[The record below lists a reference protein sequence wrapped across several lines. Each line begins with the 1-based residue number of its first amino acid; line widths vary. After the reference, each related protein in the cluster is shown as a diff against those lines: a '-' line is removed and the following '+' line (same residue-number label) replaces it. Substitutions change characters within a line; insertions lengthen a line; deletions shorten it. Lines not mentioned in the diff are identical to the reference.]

1 MLSLE
6 VRTAIS
12 EAAEKSGLDPAKLA
26 AIIEVESAGI
36 IFWIVNGE
44 KKPTI
49 LTEAHYFWRLTSGE
63 ARRKAVAAGLANPR
77 WGAIPYPRTAVDTWS
92 RYERM
97 AAIDPVAAM
106 SSCSWG
112 VGQVM
117 GDKWKGLGYESPQA
131 FIDAQMTLPGQI
143 DALLRE
149 IKYSKLEGALG
160 RGGFTGDSWRDFAR
174 GYNGSGYAKNNYHNK
189 MAAFYKNYV
198 SVDFELG
205 GIDEGIK
212 LIQQQLKDAGYW
224 SSSID
229 GKYST
234 DYLVAV
240 KKFQAD
246 HALEDDGVVGPLTSA
261 ALIKA
266 SNAGQHSSAN
276 GAIRGGAIAV
286 SATSIGHE
294 IINQLQPIQSMP
306 IKVLQIMASVGI
318 FVAIGLIA
326 YGMYKRAQFV
336 TVEQEQH

>member
-6 VRTAIS
+6 VRTAIA

-36 IFWIVNGE
+36 IFWTVNGE

-63 ARRKAVAAGLANPR
+63 ARQKAVAAGLANPR
-77 WGAIPYPRTAVDTWS
+77 WGAIPYPRTGEDTWS

-117 GDKWKGLGYESPQA
+117 GDKWKGLGYESPQS
-131 FIDAQMTLPGQI
+131 FIDAQMTLAGQI

-149 IKYSKLEGALG
+149 IKYSHLEGALG

-198 SVDFELG
+198 SVDFKLG
-205 GIDEGIK
+205 GVDEGIK

-224 SSSID
+224 GLAID

-234 DYLVAV
+234 DYLAAV

-246 HALEDDGVVGPLTSA
+246 HALEDDGIVGPLTSA

-266 SNAGQHSSAN
+266 SNSGQRSNAN
-276 GAIRGGAIAV
+276 STVRTGAVAV
-286 SATSIGHE
+286 AATSIGHE
-294 IINQLQPIQSMP
+294 VITQLQPLQSMP
-306 IKVLQIMASVGI
+306 IKALQVLASIGI
-318 FVAIGLIA
+318 FLAIGLIA
-326 YGMYKRAQFV
+326 YGMYQRAQLV
-336 TVEQEQH
+336 TAEPEQH